1 MGDNQHRIIVI
12 MSTRK
17 KEEQPFPGGHLGNW
31 MLVAHI
37 LEKEVRMK
45 VYVVIEYV
53 SFDKSTEILCVFGSK
68 KKAEEHLKICKE
80 DSSHWSEFSFKEF
93 EVG

>member
-1 MGDNQHRIIVI
+1 M
-12 MSTRK
+12 
-17 KEEQPFPGGHLGNW
+17 
-31 MLVAHI
+31 
-37 LEKEVRMK
+37 RMK

-53 SFDKSTEILCVFGSK
+53 SFDKSTEILCVFDSK
-68 KKAEEHLKICKE
+68 KKAEDHSKICEK